1 MTMKSLYLA
10 AVLSVVAAVPA
21 YAGEGTCSGCPSKG
35 TAEGGEMAAK
45 KSAKAAKADDKATS
59 GAVVASAKK

>member
-10 AVLSVVAAVPA
+10 AVLAVVAAVPA

-35 TAEGGEMAAK
+35 GADNEMAAK
-45 KSAKAAKADDKATS
+45 KASKAAKADDKATS
-59 GAVVASAKK
+59 GALVASAKK